1 MKKLILTMTSVLAL
15 LTAASAQGRLF
26 LSAGA
31 NLIRPADAAYRSIY
45 GSQVVYPELAVAFR
59 VVKGLCLTG
68 SFGQYEKNGTT
79 PDLGFETW
87 AKQSYITAGLGYLQ
101 RISAV
106 FCVEAGA
113 GVAAM
118 NFREEALDAQ
128 VVGKKLG
135 LLAEGGIFYMPEEGQ
150 GFFLG
155 LKFGFLSANVN
166 DIASEMAGP
175 QPVRLGGFKVSAS
188 VGIQLFGDR

>member
-1 MKKLILTMTSVLAL
+1 MKKLILTMTGILVL

-31 NLIRPADAAYRSIY
+31 NLIRSADAAYRSIY
-45 GSQVVYPELAVAFR
+45 GGQVVYPELTVAYR
-59 VVKGLCLTG
+59 VVGGLCLKG
-68 SFGQYEKNGTT
+68 SFGQFEKTGTT

-87 AKQSYITAGLGYLQ
+87 AKQSYITAGLSYLQ
-101 RISAV
+101 RISSA

-113 GVAAM
+113 GAAAM
-118 NFREEALDAQ
+118 RFREEALDTQ
-128 VVGKKLG
+128 VGGQKVG

-155 LKFGFLSANVN
+155 LKFGFLSAKV
-166 DIASEMAGP
+166 DDLTSEVAGP

>member
-1 MKKLILTMTSVLAL
+1 MKKLILTITGILVL

-45 GSQVVYPELAVAFR
+45 GGQVVYPELTVAYR
-59 VVKGLCLTG
+59 VVGGLCLTG
-68 SFGQYEKNGTT
+68 SFGQFEKTGTT
-79 PDLGFETW
+79 PDLGFDTW

-101 RISAV
+101 RVSSV
-106 FCVEAGA
+106 FCVEARAGA
-113 GVAAM
+113 AAM
-118 NFREEALDAQ
+118 RFREEALDTQ
-128 VVGKKLG
+128 VGGQKTG
-135 LLAEGGIFYMPEEGQ
+135 FMAEGGVFYMPEEGQ

-155 LKFGFLSANVN
+155 LKFGFLSAKVN
-166 DIASEMAGP
+166 DLASEIAGP
-175 QPVRLGGFKVSAS
+175 QPVQLGGFKVSAS